1 MPRQPGMIETLLLD
15 AARLSVQ
22 IRREYG
28 RIKRCP
34 TARYYTYVLQLQG
47 DKMYVGCSDNL
58 FSRLT
63 EHRLMSPSAALWVRE
78 HGPVR
83 RVVEVSRNCAPDDEQ
98 YKTLEYMSLF
108 GWENVRGAGWC
119 RAAMRAPPAA
129 LADFERD
136 PGRHFEYVSRRDID
150 VVMRHVHR
158 LAHDLSG
165 GSGPAAPDGQQD
177 GHA

>member
-1 MPRQPGMIETLLLD
+1 MIEGLLLD

-28 RIKRCP
+28 RIKRTP
-34 TARYYTYVLQLQG
+34 QARYYTYVLQLQD

-58 FSRLT
+58 FTRLM
-63 EHRLMSPSAALWVRE
+63 EHRLLSPSAAVWVRE

-83 RVVEVSRNCAPDDEQ
+83 RVVEVSRNCAHDDEQ

-119 RAAMRAPPAA
+119 RSAMRAPPSL

-136 PGRHFEYVSRRDID
+136 PGRPFEYMSRRDID
-150 VVMRHVHR
+150 AVVRHVDA
-158 LAHDLSG
+158 LATQLSE
-165 GSGPAAPDGQQD
+165 PDD
-177 GHA
+177 TREPKEE

>member
-1 MPRQPGMIETLLLD
+1 MIEGLLLD

-34 TARYYTYVLQLQG
+34 QARYYTYVLQLQG

-58 FSRLT
+58 FTRLA

-83 RVVEVSRNCAPDDEQ
+83 RVVEVSRNCAPDDER

-119 RAAMRAPPAA
+119 RGAMRAPPAA
-129 LADFERD
+129 LAEFQRD
-136 PGRHFEYVSRRDID
+136 PARSFEYMSRRDVD
-150 VVMRHVHR
+150 TLMRHVDQ
-158 LAHDLSG
+158 LTCDLSEG
-165 GSGPAAPDGQQD
+165 MTPFAAKSTDG
-177 GHA
+177 